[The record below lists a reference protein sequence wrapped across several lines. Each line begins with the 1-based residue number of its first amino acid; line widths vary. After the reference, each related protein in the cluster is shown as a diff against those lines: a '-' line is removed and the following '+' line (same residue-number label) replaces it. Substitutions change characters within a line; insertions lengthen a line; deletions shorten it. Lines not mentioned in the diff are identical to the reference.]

1 MKVHVGASYSYQEA
15 CLKIIATKV
24 SGHLLYSADFP
35 GGLVVKNPPAN
46 AGSARD
52 AGLIPGLGRSP
63 GRWNGNPLQCFC
75 LGTPMDREAWWATV
89 DGVTK
94 GSDMIQRLNNR
105 ITPKSSGNVL
115 YKAESSACCSVVTYM
130 GGMGA
135 GVGGRSKKEGIYVY
149 VYSSFT
155 LLHSRN

>member
-63 GRWNGNPLQCFC
+63 GR
-75 LGTPMDREAWWATV
+75 
-89 DGVTK
+89 
-94 GSDMIQRLNNR
+94 
-105 ITPKSSGNVL
+105 
-115 YKAESSACCSVVTYM
+115 
-130 GGMGA
+130 
-135 GVGGRSKKEGIYVY
+135 
-149 VYSSFT
+149 
-155 LLHSRN
+155 